1 MTKADIVKSLHQLF
15 VLVCVS
21 EIVAAV
27 YQILECYFTA
37 HEHFAWAYS
46 KTNNIWVPVI
56 LHFLN
61 NNLSLVL
68 ANDYSPEVL
77 QQQQVTWN
85 MIPSLLLLNGVLFG
99 LFLFTKEFQQKE

>member
-37 HEHFAWAYS
+37 HEHYPRAYLNPGRINHDS
-46 KTNNIWVPVI
+46 FFVEVVLEI
-56 LHFLN
+56 LSAIL
-61 NNLSLVL
+61 
-68 ANDYSPEVL
+68 
-77 QQQQVTWN
+77 
-85 MIPSLLLLNGVLFG
+85 
-99 LFLFTKEFQQKE
+99 KR